1 MSYAAA
7 ADRARAATIH
17 KTIRPPTPA
26 RAVIIGRG
34 ETAAAARRNG
44 TVCVLSIIA
53 RARARSRFVRNK
65 NNNNIRVQIAV
76 YKYDNVYNASS
87 VRTRSVDE
95 KPQTV
100 SIGSDHGRLC
110 DLIAGRKKHI
120 DISSKV
126 QRMPVNG

>member
-1 MSYAAA
+1 MSYAA

-34 ETAAAARRNG
+34 ETATVARRKG

-65 NNNNIRVQIAV
+65 NNNNIRVQIAEH
-76 YKYDNVYNASS
+76 KYNNAQRVF

-95 KPQTV
+95 KPKR
-100 SIGSDHGRLC
+100 SR
-110 DLIAGRKKHI
+110 
-120 DISSKV
+120 
-126 QRMPVNG
+126 